1 MKENVFKGIVA
12 ATLGGLS
19 AYFGVIAIPLLIL
32 IAVMII
38 DYLSGLAKAWYK
50 GDLSSR
56 IGIVGA
62 VKKLC
67 YILVVCV
74 AGVTDWLISE
84 GLSSVGIDIGF
95 SYYFG
100 VIVTVWLII
109 NECISI
115 LENLSVLGVP
125 LPSFLV
131 KIVHRLKITV
141 EESQGGEQ

>member
-12 ATLGGLS
+12 AALGGLS

-50 GDLSSR
+50 SDLSSR

-74 AGVTDWLISE
+74 ACVTDWLISE

>member
-1 MKENVFKGIVA
+1 M
-12 ATLGGLS
+12 
-19 AYFGVIAIPLLIL
+19 
-32 IAVMII
+32 
-38 DYLSGLAKAWYK
+38 
-50 GDLSSR
+50 
-56 IGIVGA
+56 
-62 VKKLC
+62 
-67 YILVVCV
+67 CV

-100 VIVTVWLII
+100 VIVTIWLII

>member
-1 MKENVFKGIVA
+1 
-12 ATLGGLS
+12 
-19 AYFGVIAIPLLIL
+19 
-32 IAVMII
+32 MII

-50 GDLSSR
+50 SDLSSR

-100 VIVTVWLII
+100 VIVTIWLII

-115 LENLSVLGVP
+115 SVLGVP